1 MNKPV
6 VLITGGLTG
15 IGRAAAVAFAKKGAK
30 VVVAGRRDEAGKA
43 LVEELR
49 AFGSEAEF
57 INADVRK
64 EDDVRNMVDK
74 TVARFG
80 RLDVA
85 VNNAATEGAVGP
97 ITDQTAESFAAT
109 FETNVLGVVLS
120 MKHEVRAMQA
130 QGSGSIINISST
142 YGHEGAAFASIYVGA
157 KHAVEGITK
166 SVALEIAKSGIR
178 VNAVAPGPTDTG
190 MLTRFTGTAEN
201 KAALA
206 TEVPLGRLG
215 LSEEVADG
223 IVFIASNEASFI
235 TGHVLNVD
243 GGHSANWPTEGTT
256 MTHTHQT
263 APTQFV
269 EASGHSLR
277 LPTLRQIG
285 RRAARLQHALHRHD
299 GPLGP
304 AVTDGLAATR
314 EVILFNNA
322 GISSSSGEVPTTI
335 EDMAANAAAFI
346 KALGLKQVD
355 LLGFSIGG
363 IVAQALT
370 LAAPPLVRR
379 LILVGT
385 GPRSG
390 EGMASLTPEAQRIFG
405 ASYAE
410 PDQLWQHVHFDATET
425 SQAAGAALPEALPP
439 APRGPRS
446 RGERQGRA
454 CADRG
459 AVQVGRAAREAVRV
473 PEGDQ
478 AADAGGQR
486 RQRRDRL
493 HDQLVHPAAEHS
505 GRAADPLPRRQP
517 RLAVPIPGALRPA
530 RVDVPVRV
538 GCFSAFRLR
547 VPTPRTLND

>member
-1 MNKPV
+1 MDKRV

-49 AFGSEAEF
+49 ALGAEAEF

-190 MLTRFTGTAEN
+190 MLTRFTKTPEN
-201 KAALA
+201 KQALVSR
-206 TEVPLGRLG
+206 VPFDRLG

-223 IVFIASNEASFI
+223 IVFIASDQAAFI
-235 TGHVLNVD
+235 TGHILNVD
-243 GGHSANWPTEGTT
+243 GGLSAN
-256 MTHTHQT
+256 
-263 APTQFV
+263 
-269 EASGHSLR
+269 
-277 LPTLRQIG
+277 
-285 RRAARLQHALHRHD
+285 
-299 GPLGP
+299 
-304 AVTDGLAATR
+304 
-314 EVILFNNA
+314 
-322 GISSSSGEVPTTI
+322 
-335 EDMAANAAAFI
+335 
-346 KALGLKQVD
+346 
-355 LLGFSIGG
+355 
-363 IVAQALT
+363 
-370 LAAPPLVRR
+370 
-379 LILVGT
+379 
-385 GPRSG
+385 
-390 EGMASLTPEAQRIFG
+390 
-405 ASYAE
+405 
-410 PDQLWQHVHFDATET
+410 
-425 SQAAGAALPEALPP
+425 
-439 APRGPRS
+439 
-446 RGERQGRA
+446 
-454 CADRG
+454 
-459 AVQVGRAAREAVRV
+459 
-473 PEGDQ
+473 
-478 AADAGGQR
+478 
-486 RQRRDRL
+486 
-493 HDQLVHPAAEHS
+493 
-505 GRAADPLPRRQP
+505 
-517 RLAVPIPGALRPA
+517 
-530 RVDVPVRV
+530 
-538 GCFSAFRLR
+538 
-547 VPTPRTLND
+547 